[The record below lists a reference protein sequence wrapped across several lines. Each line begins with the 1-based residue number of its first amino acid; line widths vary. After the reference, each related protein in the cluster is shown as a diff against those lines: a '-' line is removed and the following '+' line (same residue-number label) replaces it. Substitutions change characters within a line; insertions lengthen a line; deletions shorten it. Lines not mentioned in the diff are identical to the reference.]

1 MRRRL
6 QPSSRGIGPSDS
18 YVADGLVHMWDA
30 ASHDDDSWTDTVG
43 GLRLSIEGARYNWG
57 DDFIHVNGAD
67 IPYTYLY
74 TPYFS
79 GSGFDGH
86 TIQVVARWYRTAA
99 DQWGRFISLRSG
111 VNDPCEILI
120 DKAATSG
127 VGRLRFEYFDGAK
140 LADADVE
147 GADMTKPF
155 TATSVLNPS
164 TSSWYGYFNGVKSSV
179 VDGVDYTGP
188 YPSNIVVGSNELGYT
203 NCGVDADFFSVRIYS
218 RALSDDE
225 IMRNNRVDAARFG
238 IGGGA

>member
-6 QPSSRGIGPSDS
+6 QPSSRGLGPPDS
-18 YVADGLVHMWDA
+18 YVAEGLVHMWGG
-30 ASHDDDSWTDTVG
+30 ASHDGDSWTDVVG
-43 GLRLSIEGARYNWG
+43 GLRLGIEGTRYNWG

-67 IPYTYLY
+67 SPYTYLY

-79 GSGFDGH
+79 GSSFNGH

-188 YPSNIVVGSNELGYT
+188 YPSTLVVGSNELGYT
-203 NCGVDADFFSVRIYS
+203 NCGVDADFFSVRIYN
-218 RALSDDE
+218 RPLSEDE

-238 IGGGA
+238 IGAGA

>member
-99 DQWGRFISLRSG
+99 DQWGRFICLRSG

-120 DKAATSG
+120 DKTATSG
-127 VGRLRFEYFDGAK
+127 VGRLRFEYFYGSK
-140 LADADVE
+140 LADADVLN
-147 GADMTKPF
+147 ADMTNPF

-203 NCGVDADFFSVRIYS
+203 NCGVEADFYSVRIYS
-218 RALSDDE
+218 RALSEDE

-238 IGGGA
+238 IGVGA

>member
-6 QPSSRGIGPSDS
+6 QTSARGLCPPDS
-18 YVADGLVHMWDA
+18 YVAEGLVHMWDG
-30 ASHDDDSWTDTVG
+30 ASHDDNSWTDEVG
-43 GLRLSIEGARYNWG
+43 GLRLSIRGTRYSWG
-57 DDFIHVNGAD
+57 DGFIHVNGAD
-67 IPYTYLY
+67 SPYTYLH
-74 TPYFS
+74 TQYFS

-86 TIQVVARWYRTAA
+86 TIQVVARWHRTAA
-99 DQWGRFISLRSG
+99 GQWGRFICLRSG
-111 VNDPCEILI
+111 VNAPCEILI

-127 VGRLRFEYFDGAK
+127 VGRLRFGYFDGTK
-140 LADADVE
+140 RADADVE

-179 VDGVDYTGP
+179 VEGVDYTGP
-188 YPSNIVVGSNELGYT
+188 YPSNLVVGSNELGYN
-203 NCGVDADFFSVRIYS
+203 NCGVEADFYSVRIYS
-218 RALSDDE
+218 RELSEDE